1 MKNRKKYL
9 ISYLAGIFIIVA
21 FYILDKVHD
30 YMEDRYPDEKVY
42 TFTPGEN
49 AQENIKRMEPIYL
62 KTADSSFESLFYYYI
77 YTPPYQMHEMLSI
90 AMIMANKYNYGEA
103 YYITYSR
110 LLYNPDSD
118 EKIDSLTSKI
128 SISYLKAAAKL
139 NYKYAQEKLGKYYI
153 EGKFVRKDTIL
164 GNKLLKEYAKH
175 YQK

>member
-21 FYILDKVHD
+21 FFIIDKVHD
-30 YMEDRYPDEKVY
+30 YLEDRYPDEKVY
-42 TFTPGEN
+42 IYTEME
-49 AQENIKRMEPIYL
+49 AQKDIKRMEPIYL
-62 KTADSSFESLFYYYI
+62 KTADSSFDELAVC
-77 YTPPYQMHEMLSI
+77 YTYTSVYQLNEMLSI
-90 AMIMANKYNYGEA
+90 AIIMANKYNYGEA
-103 YYITYSR
+103 YYLTYSR
-110 LLYNPDSD
+110 LLYRMDSG

-128 SISYLKAAAKL
+128 GISYLKVSARL

-175 YQK
+175 DQK